1 MNLRAVALHCLLDL
15 GREEGWEGGMMGGGE
30 GGGWEGQREGGRNG
44 GSGRR
49 EVREGDWLKNGNY
62 CDVALCPSFRS
73 S

>member
-1 MNLRAVALHCLLDL
+1 
-15 GREEGWEGGMMGGGE
+15 MMGGGE